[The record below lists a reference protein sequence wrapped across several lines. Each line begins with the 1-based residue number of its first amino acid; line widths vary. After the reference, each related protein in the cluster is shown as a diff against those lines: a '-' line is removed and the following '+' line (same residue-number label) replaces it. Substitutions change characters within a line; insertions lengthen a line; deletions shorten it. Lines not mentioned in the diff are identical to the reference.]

1 MGERGRDEEVASSKK
16 KHELKTRMQKSIPYL
31 WPKRL
36 ENHMGCTY
44 LFSPY
49 KGVPRGAYMSMG
61 LPLVAFRAARAP
73 LVKIMMA
80 QAKRIYIF
88 VKVNKLIFFFASRYF
103 LKEIENMFYLFLS
116 SYRNTRES
124 LAELVKAERSLGLI
138 CIWNSEVVRA
148 LHFFKIISRF

>member
-1 MGERGRDEEVASSKK
+1 
-16 KHELKTRMQKSIPYL
+16 
-31 WPKRL
+31 
-36 ENHMGCTY
+36 
-44 LFSPY
+44 
-49 KGVPRGAYMSMG
+49 MSMG

-138 CIWNSEVVRA
+138 CI
-148 LHFFKIISRF
+148 